1 MQELTSAGR
10 DGEILPRGTAV
21 TKSPEWRGGGPLHS
35 TAFVRDSKGRRR
47 GWSRYERRHGEGPW
61 TRWGMLLCV
70 LGMEE
75 AAGASGREPAQVTIR
90 APQCTGPWTPVPQP
104 PGG

>member
-21 TKSPEWRGGGPLHS
+21 TKSPEWRGGGPLHG

-61 TRWGMLLCV
+61 TAGGCCCVCWGWKRLQGLQ
-70 LGMEE
+70 
-75 AAGASGREPAQVTIR
+75 AGSLPR
-90 APQCTGPWTPVPQP
+90 
-104 PGG
+104 